1 VEARGRGEAGLD
13 ERCESESHGG
23 DVAAGHGDALRVGQ
37 CFALLRAVGG
47 EQFGQSVGPGAL
59 VVGAVELLPGGSA
72 DEPVV
77 GGEVDDEGVRAR
89 LLELGG
95 DRPGLTVRQRQ
106 DDDIVAGDHLG
117 GGLLDHK
124 FGESGKMG
132 LMSAEC
138 LAHGR
143 MSAHRCDVQMGVS
156 AQQPEDLSPGVSGGT
171 GDGNTEIVHMY
182 NYTSTLNYM
191 QEAS

>member
-1 VEARGRGEAGLD
+1 
-13 ERCESESHGG
+13 ERCEAEGHGG

-47 EQFGQSVGPGAL
+47 EQLGQAVGPGAL
-59 VVGAVELLPGGSA
+59 VVGAVEPLPRSGT

-77 GGEVDDEGVRAR
+77 GGEVDDEGVRTR
-89 LLELGG
+89 PLELGG
-95 DRPGLTVRQRQ
+95 DRPGLTVRECE
-106 DDDIVAGDHLG
+106 DDDVVAGEHLG

-132 LMSAEC
+132 LMSAER

-143 MSAHRCDVQMGVS
+143 MSTHRCDVQMRVS

-191 QEAS
+191 

>member
-1 VEARGRGEAGLD
+1 
-13 ERCESESHGG
+13 RCEAEGHGG

-47 EQFGQSVGPGAL
+47 EQLGQSVGPGAL
-59 VVGAVELLPGGSA
+59 VFGAVELLPRSGA

-77 GGEVDDEGVRAR
+77 GGEADDEGVRAR

-106 DDDIVAGDHLG
+106 DGDIVAAEHLG
-117 GGLLDHK
+117 GGLLNHRV
-124 FGESGKMG
+124 GESGKRG
-132 LMSAEC
+132 LVSGEC
-138 LAHGR
+138 VAHGR
-143 MSAHRCDVQMGVS
+143 VAAHRCDVQMAVS

-171 GDGNTEIVHMY
+171 GDGNTESVHMY